1 MEGDGGGRRRKTRDE
16 EEVFFFTFHFR
27 KLAGRHHRPAGAPAG
42 TAAGEPKYFIINI
55 SYLILLFS
63 SNLRPGTALLGR

>member
-55 SYLILLFS
+55 S
-63 SNLRPGTALLGR
+63 